1 MPQTLP
7 INADGDQVTILQSS
21 ISAITDE
28 VYSNARKLTGTG
40 IVGFND
46 QIDVGTETYMGQI
59 RWNKP
64 LNPKINIAS
73 LTDATDGQKTNSAQ
87 DYLRYIKTVR
97 THGSGK
103 VNMASVV
110 TQTDGLAKIGRDF
123 GETRAQDEH
132 NALLSILKGV
142 ALSEALTGA
151 ANGGL
156 GGQTFGNDPTSK
168 SHGFYVDLGTQP
180 LVQSPQMGASG
191 GMLAAP
197 LLNAFG
203 MAYKDYEPEYM
214 YLAASPQQIAQFRQ
228 ANLIDSDRITDGN
241 INFETLFG
249 GKFRLI
255 STRANQGLG
264 QDWMTALKSSTTGV
278 ALSGTKTT
286 FLIHPGAIALQELAV
301 EVPVEIE
308 RKAAAYQGGGT
319 TDIWYRWG
327 YVMAPAG
334 YDWRGSESAF
344 PSDADYAGFRA
355 GANAAPLL
363 PTQLIPSDLKSITGV
378 WERKFTSALSL
389 GILPIF
395 HS

>member
-1 MPQTLP
+1 MPQNLP
-7 INADGDQVTILQSS
+7 INADGDTATVLQSS

-40 IVGFND
+40 IVGIND
-46 QIDVGTETYMGQI
+46 QIDPGTETYMGQI

-64 LNPKINIAS
+64 LNPQINIAS
-73 LTDATDGQKTNSAQ
+73 LTDSTDGQKTNSAQ

-156 GGQTFGNDPTSK
+156 GGQTFENDPTSNR
-168 SHGFYVDLGTQP
+168 HGFYVDLGTQP
-180 LVQSPQMGASG
+180 LVQAPSMGSNG
-191 GMLAAP
+191 SLLAAP

-228 ANLIDSDRITDGN
+228 ANLIDTDRITDGN

-255 STRANQGLG
+255 ATRANQGLG
-264 QDWMTALKSSTTGV
+264 SSWMSELTSSTSGV
-278 ALSGTKTT
+278 ALNGTKTT
-286 FLIHPGAIALQELAV
+286 FLIHPGAIAMQELAV
-301 EVPVEIE
+301 EVPVEFE

-334 YDWRGSESAF
+334 YDWRGAEDAF
-344 PSDADYAGFRA
+344 PSDADYAGYRFD
-355 GANAAPLL
+355 GAVSKPTPAAP
-363 PTQLIPSDLKSITGV
+363 DLTAGSVTGV
-378 WERKFTSALSL
+378 WERKFSSALSL

-395 HS
+395 HG

>member
-1 MPQTLP
+1 MPQNLP
-7 INADGDQVTILQSS
+7 INAEGDTSAVLQSS

-40 IVGFND
+40 IAVIND
-46 QIDVGTETYMGQI
+46 QIDASTETYMGQI

-64 LNPKINIAS
+64 LNPKINVAS
-73 LTDATDGQKTNSAQ
+73 LTDSTKGQKTNSAQ

-132 NALLSILKGV
+132 NALLAILKGV
-142 ALSEALTGA
+142 ALSEVLKGA

-156 GGQTFGNDPTSK
+156 GGQTFENDPTSNR
-168 SHGFYVDLGTQP
+168 HGFYVDLGTQP
-180 LVQSPQMGASG
+180 LVQAPSVGSNG
-191 GMLAAP
+191 SLLAAP

-228 ANLIDSDRITDGN
+228 ANLIDTDRVTDGN

-249 GKFRLI
+249 GKFRI
-255 STRANQGLG
+255 IATRANQGLG
-264 QDWMTALKSSTTGV
+264 QGWMSALKSSTSGV
-278 ALSGTKTT
+278 ALNGAKTT
-286 FLIHPGAIALQELAV
+286 FLIHPGSIAMKELAV

-308 RKAAAYQGGGT
+308 RNAAAYQGGGT

-334 YDWRGSESAF
+334 YDWRGAENAF
-344 PSDADYAGFRA
+344 PSDADYAGFRT
-355 GANAAPLL
+355 GDVPSKSTQAP
-363 PTQLIPSDLKSITGV
+363 TDLTDIRGV
-378 WERKFTSALSL
+378 WQRKFSSALSL

-395 HS
+395 HG

>member
-1 MPQTLP
+1 MPQNLP
-7 INADGDQVTILQSS
+7 INADGDTTTVLQSS

-40 IVGFND
+40 IVGTND
-46 QIDVGTETYMGQI
+46 QIDASSETYMGQI

-73 LTDATDGQKTNSAQ
+73 LNDSTDGQKTNSAQ

-132 NALLSILKGV
+132 NALLAILKGV
-142 ALSEALTGA
+142 ALSEVLTGA

-156 GGQTFGNDPTSK
+156 GGQTFENDPTSNR
-168 SHGFYVDLGTQP
+168 HGFYVDLGMQP
-180 LVQSPQMGASG
+180 LVQAPSMGSNG
-191 GMLAAP
+191 SLLAAP

-228 ANLIDSDRITDGN
+228 ANLIDTDRIADGN

-255 STRANQGLG
+255 ATRANQGLG
-264 QDWMTALKSSTTGV
+264 QGWMSALMSSPAGV
-278 ALSGTKTT
+278 ALDGAKTT
-286 FLIHPGAIALQELAV
+286 FLIHPGAIAMKELAV

-308 RKAAAYQGGGT
+308 RNAAAYQGGGT

-334 YDWRGSESAF
+334 YDWRGAENAF
-344 PSDADYAGFRA
+344 PSDADYAGFRI
-355 GANAAPLL
+355 GDVPSKSTQAP
-363 PTQLIPSDLKSITGV
+363 TDLKDIRGV
-378 WERKFTSALSL
+378 WQRKFSSALSL

-395 HS
+395 HG